1 LVTRIATAVRINST
15 LCVAHVT
22 KLGLGNENLTP
33 SAQSPT
39 PTLKYLRKALTKS
52 WNLLLLAGGCAA
64 AYWSGEPAVWY
75 AVGGLEMAYLAF
87 ATTSPAFQAS
97 VDIKEREG
105 ERKVEARAAEQTLQ
119 RMLRDLPQAELARFR
134 QLRQRCLDLEKLAKP
149 LSSGTDSGVGAL
161 TQFQADGLDE
171 LLWIYLKLLY
181 SQHALDKF
189 TASTKPE
196 LIAGDVR
203 RYKERLAEEVDPA
216 DQTTE
221 QQRAAWTES
230 LRSSQERL
238 INAERAVEQRRLA
251 QVELERLET
260 QIRALSEQTIARHDR
275 ESLAKQAELVTDSL
289 RSTEASLNEFRAI
302 TGLDEDKT
310 PPALL
315 KNSTLTMK

>member
-1 LVTRIATAVRINST
+1 
-15 LCVAHVT
+15 
-22 KLGLGNENLTP
+22 
-33 SAQSPT
+33 
-39 PTLKYLRKALTKS
+39 LKYLRKALTKS
-52 WNLLLLAGGCAA
+52 WNLLLLAGGCAFA
-64 AYWSGEPAVWY
+64 WWSGEPTVWY
-75 AVGGLEMAYLAF
+75 AVGGAELAYLAF
-87 ATTSPAFQAS
+87 AATSPAFRMS
-97 VDIKEREG
+97 EDIQDRAA
-105 ERKVEARAAEQTLQ
+105 ERKIEARAAEQTLQ
-119 RMLRDLPQAELARFR
+119 RMLRELPQTEMTRFR
-134 QLRQRCLDLEKLAKP
+134 QLRQRCLDLEKLAQP
-149 LSSGTDSGVGAL
+149 LSSGTDSGTGAL

-203 RYKERLAEEVDPA
+203 RYKERLAEEFDAA
-216 DQTTE
+216 DDVAQK
-221 QQRAAWTES
+221 QRGAWTES
-230 LRSSQERL
+230 LRASEERL
-238 INAERAVEQRRLA
+238 ANAERAVEQRRLA

-275 ESLAKQAELVTDSL
+275 ESLAKQAELVTESL

-315 KNSTLTMK
+315 KNSTLTMR